1 MNLLQNPRSL
11 KKVWYFISKNQP
23 CLWTFQSTQELS
35 WSHSQSV
42 SSSVGITNSCSLLAF
57 PFSQDEICYARSVS
71 SLSSGQ
77 YTAVSLR
84 GTYMHTHCYLLL
96 QNNSL
101 LDTGIIQPVA
111 GKQHLPLET
120 AAITTAD
127 WLSLL
132 LQNCTSSASIV
143 FSYEHHSNRV
153 IPHCECKLF
162 SYLSGSAHSN
172 TKQQQLQLCRVAH
185 VEIHVTILG
194 EGLKRSTI

>member
-71 SLSSGQ
+71 SLSSVQ

-101 LDTGIIQPVA
+101 LDTGIIQPAV
-111 GKQHLPLET
+111 GKATPALGQKNSCNYHS
-120 AAITTAD
+120 

-132 LQNCTSSASIV
+132 LQICMSSACILLFMNTTAIV
-143 FSYEHHSNRV
+143 WYHTVNVNYLATFQDRRIVTPSN
-153 IPHCECKLF
+153 
-162 SYLSGSAHSN
+162 GSCSS
-172 TKQQQLQLCRVAH
+172 VASP
-185 VEIHVTILG
+185 TW
-194 EGLKRSTI
+194 RFTWQF